1 MKQWIVVLS
10 VLVIG
15 AIGFVWWFDTPE
27 QPVVTTAQIA
37 EPVVQKEQS
46 IMAKPKSVEPSE
58 PSIQEVDLMPFADLR
73 GIELNIAL
81 VRSIPNLTERV
92 DVLLAL
98 IEEQHLGINE
108 PLEWIVGNEIY
119 TPIWMAFEISRGT
132 ITTEQFQRF
141 LDLGAT
147 LQRNDY
153 TEDVIGFVMNKDIL
167 ATWYDETG
175 LGPEDHQAMFD
186 QALIRGNADLAEL
199 VWEDKGGR
207 FDQVHLSESAVQS
220 YLREYRSVKPADTD
234 KLLDSLK
241 NFEYGDSM
249 LEAFIA
255 HQHGSIARIEMLKE
269 YGDLTLAERNDLD
282 NAKDLERSNLV
293 AMEEVLVEARE
304 HFAKQAKVAN

>member
-1 MKQWIVVLS
+1 MKQWIVVLI

-15 AIGFVWWFDTPE
+15 VTGYGWWFDAPE
-27 QPVVTTAQIA
+27 EPPVSTAQTAQPVVQ
-37 EPVVQKEQS
+37 EEQPTQPE
-46 IMAKPKSVEPSE
+46 PKSVEPPKP
-58 PSIQEVDLMPFADLR
+58 PSQELDLTPFIDIQ
-73 GIELNIAL
+73 GYELGIAL
-81 VRSIPNLTERV
+81 VRHTPNLSERI
-92 DVLLAL
+92 DLLLAL

-108 PLEWIVGNEIY
+108 PLEWIVGNETY

-153 TEDVIGFVMNKDIL
+153 TEDVIGFVTNKDIL
-167 ATWYDETG
+167 ATWYDEVG

-207 FDQVHLSESAVQS
+207 FDQVQLSESEVKN
-220 YLREYRSVKPADTD
+220 YLRDYRNAKPGDMN

-241 NFEYGDSM
+241 EFEYGDSM

-255 HQHGSIARIEMLKE
+255 DKRGSIARIEMLKE

-282 NAKDLERSNLV
+282 NAKDLARSNLV
-293 AMEEVLVEARE
+293 AMQQILAEARE
-304 HFAKQAKVAN
+304 HFAEQAKAAD